1 LIERLDVQFCTL
13 ESRPGIFQMIGRIG
27 AANDIGGQA
36 PFGLEPRKRLERR
49 GGEHAAKIPNHRF
62 NHRLLRPCERGLVNG

>member
-1 LIERLDVQFCTL
+1 LIERRDVHFRPL

-27 AANDIGGQA
+27 AANDIGRQSA
-36 PFGLEPRKRLERR
+36 FGLKPRKSIERR

-62 NHRLLRPCERGLVNG
+62 EH